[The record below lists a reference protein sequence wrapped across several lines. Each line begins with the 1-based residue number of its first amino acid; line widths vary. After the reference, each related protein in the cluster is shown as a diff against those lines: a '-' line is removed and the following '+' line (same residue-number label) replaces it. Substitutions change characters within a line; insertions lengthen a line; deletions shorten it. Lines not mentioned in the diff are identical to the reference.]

1 MQAFRLNNQTDLRFG
16 PLKEADLKAAVSQF
30 GDRVL
35 FVYGGHSIKASGL
48 YDRVI
53 KALSGLHVTELP
65 GIAPNPKI
73 DSVRAGQKLAKA
85 NNIQV
90 ILAVGG
96 GSVIDASK
104 VIGEA
109 ANYDGD
115 PWDIVRDSELGK
127 NTPQLPIVDVVTLAA
142 TGTEMNINAVISNP
156 ETKQKLGA
164 RSSRTPAVSFMDPT
178 LTFTVPARQT
188 AAGAMDI
195 FSTCASSTLTASPIM
210 MPPKA

>member
-73 DSVRAGQKLAKA
+73 ASVRRQEAGKGQ
-85 NNIQV
+85 QH
-90 ILAVGG
+90 
-96 GSVIDASK
+96 S
-104 VIGEA
+104 
-109 ANYDGD
+109 GD
-115 PWDIVRDSELGK
+115 PGRRRRLGH
-127 NTPQLPIVDVVTLAA
+127 
-142 TGTEMNINAVISNP
+142 
-156 ETKQKLGA
+156 
-164 RSSRTPAVSFMDPT
+164 
-178 LTFTVPARQT
+178 
-188 AAGAMDI
+188 
-195 FSTCASSTLTASPIM
+195 
-210 MPPKA
+210 